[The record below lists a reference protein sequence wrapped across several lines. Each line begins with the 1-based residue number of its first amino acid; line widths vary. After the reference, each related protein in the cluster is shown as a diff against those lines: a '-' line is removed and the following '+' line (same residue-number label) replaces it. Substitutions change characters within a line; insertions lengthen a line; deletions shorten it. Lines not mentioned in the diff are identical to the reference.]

1 MTILGYKPSTL
12 ILWVVLS
19 LPALA
24 ILPALFGDD
33 AKAFH
38 RLLHPTGE
46 WAARFMIV
54 GMMASGLM
62 LLFRGKS
69 WPRWLM
75 HHRRDIEVAAFAY
88 AALHTIVYVI
98 DRGTLDRI
106 LGPLWKTEIWT
117 GWLAMLI
124 FIPLAVTSND
134 AAQRWLRARWKSLQR
149 LAYPAAVLVLIHWA
163 ALHNWG
169 SWPPA
174 AVHFAPLAALSAYR
188 LWYWYLRPRP
198 VTSSPA

>member
-1 MTILGYKPSTL
+1 MTFFGYKPSTL
-12 ILWVVLS
+12 ILWVVLC

-46 WAARFMIV
+46 WAARFMII

-62 LLFRGKS
+62 LLFKGRS
-69 WPRWLM
+69 WPRWLV
-75 HHRRDIEVAAFAY
+75 HHRRDIELAAFAY
-88 AALHTIVYVI
+88 AALHTLVYVI
-98 DRGTLDRI
+98 DRGTLQRI
-106 LGPLWKTEIWT
+106 LDPLWKTEIWT

-124 FIPLAVTSND
+124 FVPLAVTSND
-134 AAQRWLRARWKSLQR
+134 AAQRWLRAGWKQMQR
-149 LAYPAAVLVLIHWA
+149 LAWPAAGLVLIHWA
-163 ALHNWG
+163 ALKNWG

-198 VTSSPA
+198 ARPTAA

>member
-1 MTILGYKPSTL
+1 MTIFGYKPATL
-12 ILWVVLS
+12 ALWVVLS
-19 LPALA
+19 LPAMA
-24 ILPALFGDD
+24 MLPALFGDD
-33 AKAFH
+33 ARAFH

-46 WAARFMIV
+46 FAARFMII

-62 LLFRGKS
+62 LLFRGQH
-69 WPRWLM
+69 WPRWLL

-98 DRGTLDRI
+98 DRGSLDRI

-117 GWLAMLI
+117 GWIAMAI
-124 FIPLAVTSND
+124 FVPLAITSNA
-134 AAQRWLRARWKSLQR
+134 AAQRWLRTGWKSLQR

-163 ALHNWG
+163 ALHDWG

-174 AVHFAPLAALSAYR
+174 AVHFTPLLALWGYR
-188 LWYWYLRPRP
+188 LRYWYLRPARMRP
-198 VTSSPA
+198 TGA